1 MDLIVDRMMDQGNP
15 TAKSSTEKEVGYFR
29 TREQDCLRKLLVVI
43 RAGMHLLRRLFSHR
57 IAMKSFVKGVKHP
70 VCNNIVSMQRGSM
83 HTMSIHTRSQ
93 HAARV
98 FGPSSACWSRNLSMT
113 FASRA
118 GDDDVV
124 STQSIQDVFTKEWE
138 HEKSTYEQPEEL
150 AQGPPE
156 PFTLTETKGDT
167 LLTLTR
173 SYGSD
178 ETVMVDVMV
187 NDQDEEEPLAFEDE
201 DGELDV
207 DVSIEFVVTVL
218 KKDKSEELVFE
229 CSSDGSYLEIKNM
242 SLEPS
247 DEDELDEALYTG
259 PVFEELDDEVQ
270 ESLYSFLQER
280 GITPDLAEYLLSL
293 VHDKEQREYMD
304 WLQKMIT
311 FL

>member
-1 MDLIVDRMMDQGNP
+1 MP
-15 TAKSSTEKEVGYFR
+15 
-29 TREQDCLRKLLVVI
+29 
-43 RAGMHLLRRLFSHR
+43 LLRRLISHR
-57 IAMKSFVKGVKHP
+57 MAMGSLLKSVKYP
-70 VCNNIVSMQRGSM
+70 FCNDVVRMRSGSLHAMSMRALDS
-83 HTMSIHTRSQ
+83 HSQ
-93 HAARV
+93 HAARA
-98 FGPSSACWSRNLSMT
+98 FGAEFRGASSCWRRNLSTT

-118 GDDDVV
+118 GDGDAL
-124 STQSIQDVFTKEWE
+124 STASIKNVFKKEWE
-138 HEKSTYEQPEEL
+138 HEKSTYEPPEEL

-218 KKDKSEELVFE
+218 KKDKDEELVFE
-229 CSSDGSYLEIKNM
+229 CSSDGSYLEIKNL

-280 GITPDLAEYLLSL
+280 EITPDLAEYLLNL